1 MGTGNKLA
9 LCTLLAAGVVS
20 LGASGSPAGRAGNED
35 RSADNR
41 SSGNHSAETAVPS
54 KIDIARNLLHAPMSF
69 EVNAGQTDKR
79 VKFLS
84 RGAGYT
90 LFLTPSEAVL
100 SLNSANVK
108 PAPQG
113 EKRTG
118 FGSNPGNPLS
128 VGSLDRTPQPAA
140 EVKPRDAG
148 TQDVLRM
155 QLLGANSAPH
165 VVGLNENGAKSN
177 YYIGNDPSK
186 WRTNVSNYSRVHYA
200 DVYPGVDLVF
210 YGNQR
215 QLEYDFIVAPGADA
229 SVIALGFPQAGTESR
244 NAAAKTLPLH
254 ISSDGDL
261 IAHLSGGDVSFHKP
275 VIYQTIGTGK
285 SQMKHPV
292 NGHYILKADGE
303 AGFELGAYD
312 HSKELVIDPTVS
324 FATYL
329 GGSDEDLAV
338 GIAADRYTD
347 VIVAG
352 STRSAD
358 FPVDQPFEN
367 YHPGSCGTLACRDV
381 FVSKFNPTG
390 TKLQLSTYI
399 GGTNDD
405 VATQLVLDM
414 AGDMFVVG
422 YTLSTDFPVTARAFQ
437 QTFGGGT
444 VTGDGFVFE
453 LASKSGPAGGIEYA
467 SYLGG
472 SGEDVAY
479 GITVDYVPSA
489 TPNVYVVGS
498 TTSPNF
504 PTTTGAYQ
512 RTCGLTAHGTCSNAF
527 ASKVNP
533 KGSALVFSTYFGGSG
548 GLGDAAYGVAV
559 DSSEN
564 VYVSGMTGSPNFPT
578 TAGAY
583 QTICGSDGLCNGTSD
598 GFVTEL
604 NNAGKGILASTFLGG
619 SGYDYTAG
627 IALDKTG
634 AVYVSGN
641 TTSSDFPTT
650 ASAAQTTFGGMS
662 AGCSPTT
669 GQTCGDVT
677 VTKLNPGLETL
688 AYSTYLGGS
697 LDENPGLSMAVDGN
711 GYAYVTGQTDSTNFP
726 LVSPFQ
732 ATYGGGSSDAFVTI
746 VNPAGSAF
754 TSSSYLGGNGLDFGY
769 RIALDTLGSI
779 YVSGG
784 TVSTNFPV
792 KPGVFQAV
800 CGTDG
805 NCNGGLSDAW
815 AAKLVA
821 TADVAVTATG
831 APNPVLT
838 GANLTYT
845 IVVRNNGPDTA
856 AAVSMTD
863 ATPTGTTFVSV
874 ATTVGSCITPPVGGT
889 GNVTCTIGTVPNGSK
904 GTITMVVNVNAASGT
919 VIKDKASVTS
929 TTYDAKKGNN
939 AVNVSTTVN

>member
-1 MGTGNKLA
+1 MERISIMGTGNRLA
-9 LCTLLAAGVVS
+9 LCILLAAGVVS
-20 LGASGSPAGRAGNED
+20 LGASGSRSGQATGNHNGSAGN
-35 RSADNR
+35 
-41 SSGNHSAETAVPS
+41 TVPS

-69 EVNAGQTDKR
+69 EVNAGQTDSR

-84 RGAGYT
+84 RGSGYT

-128 VGSLDRTPQPAA
+128 VGSLDRTPQPVA
-140 EVKPRDAG
+140 EVTPRDAG

-155 QLLGANSAPH
+155 QLLGANAAPR
-165 VVGLNENGAKSN
+165 VVGLDENGAKSN

-229 SVIALGFPQAGTESR
+229 RVITLGFPRAGVASKS
-244 NAAAKTLPLH
+244 AASKNIPLH

-275 VIYQTIGTGK
+275 VVYQTVGTGK
-285 SQMKHPV
+285 NQVKQPV
-292 NGHYILKADGE
+292 DGRYILKADGR

-312 HSKELVIDPTVS
+312 HNKELVIDPTVS

-347 VIVAG
+347 VVIAG

-367 YHPGSCGTLACRDV
+367 YHPGTCGTLACRDV

-390 TKLQLSTYI
+390 TTLQLSTYI
-399 GGTNDD
+399 GGSNDD

-422 YTLSTDFPVTARAFQ
+422 WTLSTDFPITPKAFQ
-437 QTFGGGT
+437 KTFGGGT

-479 GITVDYVPSA
+479 GISVDYTPSA

-512 RTCGLTAHGTCSNAF
+512 RTCGLTAQGTCANAF

-533 KGSALVFSTYFGGSG
+533 KGTALVFSTYLGGSG
-548 GLGDAAYGVAV
+548 GLGDAGYGVAV
-559 DSSEN
+559 DPSNN

-578 TAGAY
+578 TAGAF
-583 QTICGSDGLCNGTSD
+583 QTSCGTDGLCNGTFD

-604 NNAGKGILASTFLGG
+604 NNVGKAILASTFLGG
-619 SGYDYTAG
+619 SGYDYAAG

-634 AVYVSGN
+634 AIYVSGN

-677 VTKLNPGLETL
+677 VTKFNPSLETL

-697 LDENPGLSMAVDGN
+697 LDENPGLSMAVDANGN
-711 GYAYVTGQTDSTNFP
+711 AYVTGQTDSTNFP
-726 LVSPFQ
+726 LVLPFQ
-732 ATYGGGSSDAFVTI
+732 PAYGGGSSDAFVTI
-746 VNPAGSAF
+746 VNPAGTAF
-754 TSSSYLGGNGLDFGY
+754 TSSSYLGGNGQDFGY
-769 RIALDTLGSI
+769 RVALDTLGDI

-792 KPGVFQAV
+792 KPGVFQTI

-863 ATPTGTTFVSV
+863 ATPTGTTFESV

-889 GNVTCTIGTVPNGSK
+889 GNVTCTLGSVPNGSK

-919 VIKDKASVTS
+919 VLKDKASVSS

-939 AVNVSTTVN
+939 AVNVSTTVD